1 MADKKSPASGWPIV
15 TGEYSVG
22 DPESPVA
29 VVTLASEM
37 FEECVDAGAAL
48 AGPCHTENLG
58 VEKVVGNIISNPN
71 IRFLII
77 CGSEVQGHIT
87 GQCFEALHA
96 NGCDPEKKKVI
107 GATGAIPFVENVP
120 MEGVERFQQQL
131 EIVPMIDNEDT
142 GSITSKVK
150 ECVEKDPGAFEEEAM
165 IIEVSDDGDDED
177 SGEEVRVVSPETAL
191 IEARMRNIQ
200 SEIKLIGAIQRN
212 SSGNYAGKVQG
223 LMIGMVF
230 GMIITGL
237 ILIMFFNIGGLI

>member
-71 IRFLII
+71 IRFLVI

-131 EIVPMIDNEDT
+131 ELVSMIDNEDT

-165 IIEVSDDGDDED
+165 VISVDDDDGEEDE
-177 SGEEVRVVSPETAL
+177 GEAMKVVSAETAL
-191 IEARMRNIQ
+191 IEARIRDINTKIDMV
-200 SEIKLIGAIQRN
+200 GAIQRN
-212 SSGNYAGKVQG
+212 MAGNYAGKVQG
-223 LMIGMVF
+223 IMIGLAF
-230 GMIITGL
+230 TL
-237 ILIMFFNIGGLI
+237 IVGVLFLLF